1 MTTTNTN
8 TSPVVAEAIDAISHI
23 ATLPEVTIKIIELV
37 EDPSSTAQDL
47 QQIIQN
53 DAALCSRILK
63 VVNSSFYGLPG
74 QVSTVER
81 AIVLLG
87 LNAVKNIA
95 VSASMSTLFR
105 GGRICPVLDARDL
118 WLHAVCTA
126 TISKLLADELRL
138 AVADEAFLAGL
149 VHDIG
154 LLVELQYDRA
164 RFVKVVNAAAPGTDG
179 FSTESFRDIE
189 REIFNADHQEFGR
202 GLCNKW
208 RFPDIFI
215 QAAGYHHEP
224 LELPA
229 GQRSMACLIHVAD
242 RIAGSLDDLY
252 GFRMDIES
260 TDIDSSVLDDIGLTQ
275 TQVER
280 VREIAPQHV
289 DDVAALLGG

>member
-1 MTTTNTN
+1 MTATNTQI
-8 TSPVVAEAIDAISHI
+8 SPVVAEAIDAISHI
-23 ATLPEVTIKIIELV
+23 ATLPEVTMKIIELV
-37 EDPSSTAQDL
+37 EDPTSTAQDL
-47 QQIIQN
+47 QSIIQN

-105 GGRICPVLDARDL
+105 GGRICPTLDARDL

-126 TISKLLADELRL
+126 TVAKLIADELRL

-164 RFVKVVNAAAPGTDG
+164 KFVKVVNEAKPNPEG
-179 FSTESFRDIE
+179 FCTGHFRSIE
-189 REIFNADHQEFGR
+189 KEVFGADHQEFGR

-215 QAAGYHHEP
+215 QAAGFHHDP
-224 LELPA
+224 LSLPA
-229 GQRSMACLIHVAD
+229 GQRSMACLIHIAD
-242 RIAGSLDDLY
+242 RISASLDELG
-252 GFRMDIES
+252 GFRMDIS
-260 TDIDSSVLDDIGLTQ
+260 NTDIDPSVLDEIGLTNE
-275 TQVER
+275 QVQR
-280 VREIAPQHV
+280 VIETAPEHV
-289 DDVAALLGG
+289 DDVVGLLAG